1 MKDGFADNEHGA
13 TLAQSVVVVED
24 KVFWEEILDRRVVV
38 GPQVR
43 LLQCDDVVGAKE
55 LRNDF
60 DHVAM
65 PFGFGGVGDGGV
77 GGEGVEVKS
86 SDRMGRNGGWVAG
99 ARGGHCGRIGVV
111 NWEGPMVAVA
121 MIIVGVGVGV
131 VAPIASGFDAATVAA
146 NFTTIAVGGVVI
158 GIVAM
163 SSGND
168 STTSIVPPSVATVVV
183 DVVGRVTINGW
194 VIIAII
200 ASVMDV
206 VNQRRRFSKDASV
219 IMAWGGVIKLN
230 RR

>member
-1 MKDGFADNEHGA
+1 M
-13 TLAQSVVVVED
+13 
-24 KVFWEEILDRRVVV
+24 VV

-43 LLQCDDVVGAKE
+43 LLEGQNLVGAKE

-65 PFGFGGVGDGGV
+65 AFSFGGVGDGGV

-86 SDRMGRNGGWVAG
+86 SDRVGRNGGWVVG
-99 ARGGHCGRIGVV
+99 GRGGHYGRIGVV
-111 NWEGPMVAVA
+111 DWQGPMVAVA

-131 VAPIASGFDAATVAA
+131 VAPIASGCDAATAAA
-146 NFTTIAVGGVVI
+146 NFTSIAVGVVVI

-168 STTSIVPPSVATVVV
+168 STTSIVPTSVATVVV

-206 VNQRRRFSKDASV
+206 VNQRRRFTKDTSV
-219 IMAWGGVIKLN
+219 IMAWGVVINLN